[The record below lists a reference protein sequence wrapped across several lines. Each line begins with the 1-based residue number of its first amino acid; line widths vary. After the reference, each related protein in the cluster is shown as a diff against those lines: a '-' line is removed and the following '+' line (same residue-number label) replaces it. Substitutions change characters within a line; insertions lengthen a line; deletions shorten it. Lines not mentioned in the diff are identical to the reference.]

1 MIELLMKMVEF
12 MMTTLSNWL
21 GAPLGMLK
29 DLKNKL
35 RQRDKD

>member
-1 MIELLMKMVEF
+1 MEF
-12 MMTTLSNWL
+12 MMSTLSNVL
-21 GAPLGMLK
+21 GATLGMLK